1 MCNFTADV
9 TAWAH
14 LGRERWSGFG
24 QHRGRP
30 TTGRPYQEVDGTS
43 AAGLAEGTETASGWA
58 AAKPARA
65 VLSSEAAKSQS
76 QEGKGWAPWW
86 RESEGQTEGAW
97 CLGL

>member
-1 MCNFTADV
+1 M
-9 TAWAH
+9 
-14 LGRERWSGFG
+14 
-24 QHRGRP
+24 
-30 TTGRPYQEVDGTS
+30 DGTS

-65 VLSSEAAKSQS
+65 VLSSEAAKSPS

-86 RESEGQTEGAW
+86 RESKGQTVGAW